1 MPTEDELKQLRELNR
16 FSLEKPAKKLVKTIE
31 EALPRDRGADQK
43 EQQPKEYE
51 IYKEQD
57 QKITSEPIPEPTPQP
72 EEDWV
77 IVDEDDER
85 EREVEA
91 YLDRI
96 ETLASGI
103 SSPEHFKKEAAME
116 EIRKL
121 KTFLKANNK
130 DDTITYF

>member
-1 MPTEDELKQLRELNR
+1 MRSIKNKTQNFNTE
-16 FSLEKPAKKLVKTIE
+16 SIP
-31 EALPRDRGADQK
+31 
-43 EQQPKEYE
+43 
-51 IYKEQD
+51 
-57 QKITSEPIPEPTPQP
+57 EPIPQL

-96 ETLASGI
+96 ETLAGDI
-103 SSPEHFKKEAAME
+103 SSPEHFKKEAAMD